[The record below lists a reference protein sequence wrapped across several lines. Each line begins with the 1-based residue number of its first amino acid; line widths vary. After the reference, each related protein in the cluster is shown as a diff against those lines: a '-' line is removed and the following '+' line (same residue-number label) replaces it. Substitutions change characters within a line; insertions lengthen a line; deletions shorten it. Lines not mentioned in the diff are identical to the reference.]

1 MKNKEVVSI
10 ASSDGIAFPTKK
22 YQVSLNTRP
31 AKETLG
37 KVRVEYLEAGP
48 HGEERVSIIR
58 EEDQMPYFKVLIRE
72 LNGMM
77 PEASYPQLM
86 KGVIKALGYGSEPKS
101 MFFENFQGNT
111 GIFAIAEHA
120 EGKGIS
126 FFFSYCLNA
135 RKGSIE
141 GTNVLISSGLGLL
154 ATTTIINS
162 LRIKKVV

>member
-48 HGEERVSIIR
+48 HGEERISIIR
-58 EEDQMPYFKVLIRE
+58 EEDDTPYFKILIRE

-77 PEASYPQLM
+77 PESSYPALM
-86 KGVIKALGYGSEPKS
+86 KGVIKALGYKEKPKS
-101 MFFENFQGNT
+101 MFFEQLGKAT
-111 GIFAIAEHA
+111 GIFAIAEA
-120 EGKGIS
+120 ENKGLS
-126 FFFSYCLNA
+126 FFYSYCLNA
-135 RKGSIE
+135 RRGSIE
-141 GTNVLISSGLGLL
+141 GTNVLISSGLGLF
-154 ATTTIINS
+154 ATIITIES
-162 LRIKKVV
+162 IRIKKV